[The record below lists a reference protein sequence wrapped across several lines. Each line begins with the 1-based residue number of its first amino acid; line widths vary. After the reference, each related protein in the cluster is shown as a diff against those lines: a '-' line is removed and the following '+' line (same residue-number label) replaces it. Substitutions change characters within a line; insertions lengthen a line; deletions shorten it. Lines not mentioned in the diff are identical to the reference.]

1 MTEYSLSTPDAFQ
14 PLRRHTVNMKASG
27 VLREYS
33 VIGRKLPSDAVP
45 APQLYKMRIFAP
57 DIVTAKSRFWYFLSK
72 LKKMKKTSGEIVSIT
87 MVREKKPTVIKNFGI
102 WLRYDSRSGT
112 HNTYREYR
120 ELTVCGAVTHCY
132 RDMGAH
138 HRARPHSIQIMRV
151 QPVSTSKCRRPVVT
165 QYHNSK
171 IKFPFLPHNKRKN
184 MLRDR
189 ICIKP

>member
-57 DIVTAKSRFWYFLSK
+57 DVVTAKSRFWYFLSK
-72 LKKMKKTSGEIVSIT
+72 LRKMKKASGEIVSIKQVT
-87 MVREKKPTVIKNFGI
+87 ERRPYRVKNYGI

-112 HNTYREYR
+112 HNMYREYR
-120 ELTVCGAVTHCY
+120 DLSVNGAVTQCY

-138 HRARPHSIQIMRV
+138 
-151 QPVSTSKCRRPVVT
+151 
-165 QYHNSK
+165 
-171 IKFPFLPHNKRKN
+171 
-184 MLRDR
+184 
-189 ICIKP
+189 